1 MSSRPRSNLEQSRK
15 NIVGA
20 VIELDRLDIGESR
33 GALDTDDFRY
43 ATGETQTVTG
53 VIAGENGGIR
63 AGAAID
69 LVGARSAVDRVV
81 AISALD
87 IISAAAGV
95 ENIVASAGIDAVIA
109 IAAEDYVVA
118 PFSVQIVVPGAAI
131 DVIVA
136 LGAAGNRIV
145 SIAAIYLGGGADVRH
160 RDPVVAAQTVDEVM
174 ADDRP

>member
-1 MSSRPRSNLEQSRK
+1 MSSRPRSNLKQSRK

-20 VIELDRLDIGESR
+20 IVELDRLNIGEAR

-69 LVGARSAVDRVV
+69 LVSARSAVDRVV
-81 AISALD
+81 ARAALD

-95 ENIVASAGIDAVIA
+95 EDIVAVAAIDAVIA
-109 IAAEDYVVA
+109 VTAEDDVVA
-118 PFSVQIVVPGAAI
+118 PFSVQIVVSGAAI
-131 DVIVA
+131 NII
-136 LGAAGNRIV
+136 GAQRAAVNLIV
-145 SIAAIYLGGGADVRH
+145 SIAAIYLGGGADVYH
-160 RDPVVAAQTVDEVM
+160 
-174 ADDRP
+174 

>member
-20 VIELDRLDIGESR
+20 VVELDRLNIGEAR

-81 AISALD
+81 ALSALD
-87 IISAAAGV
+87 IIGAAARV
-95 ENIVASAGIDAVIA
+95 ENIVPGATIDAVIA
-109 IAAEDYVVA
+109 VAAEDYVVA
-118 PFSVQIVVPGAAI
+118 
-131 DVIVA
+131 
-136 LGAAGNRIV
+136 
-145 SIAAIYLGGGADVRH
+145 
-160 RDPVVAAQTVDEVM
+160 AQTVDDVP
-174 ADDRP
+174 AGDRPGQNIIAFRAVERL